1 LGNDSLSGDIGD
13 DTLNGDDGNDKIVG
27 GNGFDYLEG
36 GIGNDVLSG
45 GADDDTLIG
54 GSGNDSVDGGAGN
67 DLIIAGQDGS
77 GNDNYNGGAGN
88 DTLDYTAVSDGIKI
102 DLSRGLVGLLSG
114 DATII
119 GTDRVTGFEIV
130 QSGSGSDT
138 IIGNAGFNLLYGND
152 GDDVLIGGGGKD
164 ELYGGGGSD
173 VFTYKSV
180 AESGLI
186 VTKRD
191 VLSDFE
197 GSDKID
203 LSAIDAMSGGTA
215 NDAFTFIGGSSN
227 LTTANANG
235 ALWFESGILYGST
248 DFDVAAEFSISL
260 PTMGSMEQN
269 YFTF

>member
-1 LGNDSLSGDIGD
+1 
-13 DTLNGDDGNDKIVG
+13 
-27 GNGFDYLEG
+27 
-36 GIGNDVLSG
+36 
-45 GADDDTLIG
+45 LIG
-54 GSGNDSVDGGAGN
+54 GSGNDSVDGGVGN

-88 DTLDYTAVSDGIKI
+88 DTLDYTAVSDGIRI

-164 ELYGGGGSD
+164 ELFGGGGSD

-180 AESGLI
+180 ADSGLI

-203 LSAIDAMSGGTA
+203 LSGIDAMSGGTS

-260 PTMGSMEQN
+260 PTMGSMEPN